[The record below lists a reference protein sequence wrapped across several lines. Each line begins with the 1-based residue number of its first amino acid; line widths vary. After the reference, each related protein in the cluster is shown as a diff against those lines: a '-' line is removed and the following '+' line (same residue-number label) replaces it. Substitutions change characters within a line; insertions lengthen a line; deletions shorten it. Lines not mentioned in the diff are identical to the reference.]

1 MKLDVVKLF
10 LVDDVFPFRLENEKP
25 YFRIKL
31 FFFMFSLI
39 VWYEPVL
46 LDGDALPY

>member
-25 YFRIKL
+25 LFNTKL

-39 VWYEPVL
+39 VWYDPVL
-46 LDGDALPY
+46 FDGDALPY